1 MLLTAPV
8 PAGAVAYWT
17 LVFALPYDGVGDV
30 RMQHWRA
37 CYSMHAACQRSPGG
51 QALIVQFNQITA
63 TMKCPFCNHEDTP
76 VLDTRLS
83 EDGHSIRRRRR
94 CGNCDKRF
102 TTYERIELTM
112 PVIVKKN
119 GSRTD
124 FDPAKLRGSL
134 MLALRKR
141 PVSAEAV
148 DMAIQSIQDKL
159 LQSGEREVMSGQVG
173 ELVMRELKRLD
184 KIAYIRFA
192 SVYKSFEDVT
202 EFQDVIDEVGLE
214 RKGAKKRES

>member
-1 MLLTAPV
+1 
-8 PAGAVAYWT
+8 
-17 LVFALPYDGVGDV
+17 
-30 RMQHWRA
+30 
-37 CYSMHAACQRSPGG
+37 
-51 QALIVQFNQITA
+51 
-63 TMKCPFCNHEDTP
+63 MKCPFCQNEETQ
-76 VLDTRLS
+76 VLDTRVS
-83 EDGHSIRRRRR
+83 EEGDSIRRRRR
-94 CGNCDKRF
+94 CSSCDKRF

-119 GSRTD
+119 GSRSE
-124 FDPAKLRGSL
+124 FELAKLRGSL

-148 DMAIQSIQDKL
+148 DAAIHRIQEKL
-159 LQSGEREVMSGQVG
+159 LSSGEREVISSHIG

-202 EFQDVIDEVGLE
+202 EFQDAIAEVGQE
-214 RKGAKKRES
+214 RKSSPIKR